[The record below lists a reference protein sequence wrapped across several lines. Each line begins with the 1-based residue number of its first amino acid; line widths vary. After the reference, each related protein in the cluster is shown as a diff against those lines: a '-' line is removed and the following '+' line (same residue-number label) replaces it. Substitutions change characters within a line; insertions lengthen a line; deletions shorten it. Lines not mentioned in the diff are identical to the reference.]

1 MNLKEYNLMDNGM
14 PPAVSQNIMNQRK
27 LKNMSLDELSKRS
40 GVSKSMLSQ
49 IEQDKTNP
57 TVITVWKIARAFD
70 ISVEQLLEA
79 GTDIKIEVLRH
90 EDAPIIYSE
99 DKSCKIRVNTPIHMT
114 DNLELYYMEFK
125 PNGKLVSQ
133 PHYPNSEEFLT
144 AISGKFRVTSNNST
158 SVLNE
163 GDTARYKA
171 DQSHSIENLSDMEAH
186 AYLTVW
192 FPR

>member
-1 MNLKEYNLMDNGM
+1 MDNGM
-14 PPAVSQNIMNQRK
+14 PPAVSLNIMNQRK

-70 ISVEQLLEA
+70 ISVEQLLET
-79 GTDIKIEVLRH
+79 GTDYKIEVLRH

-99 DKSCKIRVNTPIHMT
+99 DKSCKIIVNTPIHMT
-114 DNLELYYMEFK
+114 DNLELYYMVFK
-125 PNGKLVSQ
+125 PKGKLVSQ

-144 AISGKFRVTSNNST
+144 VISGKIKVTSNNSA

-171 DQSHSIENLSDMEAH
+171 DQSHGIENLSEQEAH

-192 FPR
+192 FPK